1 MNTEYL
7 LGNTRIGFEARARR
21 RGLVVLFYAL
31 LAGLDLVAV
40 NHRILPP
47 SYLGAS
53 ILSGLAILV
62 VGLLLVVMWLGGPWH
77 MRDDEREIHRREH
90 AIAKAY
96 RTLGVFTMGVFAAV
110 LGIPGPN
117 PIAPLLAPSFR
128 AFLVQL
134 PLFLLFAMVFLYVSL
149 PPAILLWTEPDME
162 SDPELVSRSAPPA

>member
-21 RGLVVLFYAL
+21 RWLVVLFYAL
-31 LAGLDLVAV
+31 LAALDASAV

-62 VGLLLVVMWLGGPWH
+62 VALLLVIMWLGGPWH

-90 AIAKAY
+90 AIARAY
-96 RTLGVFTMGVFAAV
+96 RTLGVFIMGVFAAV
-110 LGIPGPN
+110 MGIPEPN
-117 PIAPLLAPSFR
+117 PLASFLAPEVR
-128 AFLVQL
+128 AFLAQL
-134 PLFLLFAMVFLYVSL
+134 PIFLLFAMVFLYVSL
-149 PPAILLWTEPDME
+149 PPTILLWTEPDME
-162 SDPELVSRSAPPA
+162 SDSEVVTRSLRP